1 MKRIYKMKTKM
12 IREVAEIKG
21 PYCDFFDPE
30 RLKSIVKANI
40 STDFGNDKYIIITD
54 IKNKIIGIKKVTNA
68 VEAIT
73 KAIQAN
79 AAGIVIVIT
88 IPYYTKLKD
97 RKCYKR
103 WNEIPGFIEHNSIKS
118 LCELFDIAWTDT
130 VLLDSN
136 NNCITLRE
144 AL

>member
-1 MKRIYKMKTKM
+1 M

-30 RLKSIVKANI
+30 RLKSIEKANI

-97 RKCYKR
+97 RKLILYK
-103 WNEIPGFIEHNSIKS
+103 
-118 LCELFDIAWTDT
+118 
-130 VLLDSN
+130 
-136 NNCITLRE
+136 
-144 AL
+144 

>member
-1 MKRIYKMKTKM
+1 MKRIYKVKTKM

-21 PYCDFFDPE
+21 PYCKVFDPE
-30 RLKSIVKANI
+30 VLKGIVKTNI
-40 STDFGNDKYIIITD
+40 SSDFGNDKYIIITD
-54 IKNKIIGIKKVTNA
+54 IKNKIIGIKKIINA
-68 VEAIT
+68 VDAIT

-88 IPYYTKLKD
+88 VPYYTKLKE

-103 WNEIPGFIEHNSIKS
+103 WNEIPGFIEHSSIKY

-130 VLLDSN
+130 VVLDNN

-144 AL
+144 V